1 MNKRSIDIKP
11 CLTAP
16 RPKKLRTKAKKN
28 QNHRDANQINKS
40 NSEVNA
46 AGWSVIVNEVGKS
59 MLKTLDFLKEKDEKM
74 EELGSQ
80 LKLLL
85 HAHNSA
91 RQLSIQSAGN
101 LKSFA
106 TDVANSELSLIRRA
120 LKNGKDPNNL
130 ESIKATKPE
139 LISAYKNYILGRP
152 MEIAA
157 PTKVPAVINPVLPS
171 TSVSQAIVI
180 SDVEEEGE
188 TEVVIEIVDEI
199 LPPPGN
205 VADEDVCNYYSPY
218 EACDLVTIYARNN
231 RKRRANA
238 IKIMTEKKFI
248 PVNTKSFY
256 KKLVLFKA
264 NKIAITNEWHSFG
277 KPPKLAD
284 INKMVTD
291 LITKHYATNG
301 HCISVTKVKE
311 LITDAMLQQWL
322 DGRKPENMFQSPC
335 DTTLSRYASKIMA
348 DPRINLHRS
357 VKNKTQ
363 TRFSAER
370 SVRST
375 ISYAM
380 TVLASHYFEGK
391 PIKNLHFLDTEKM
404 SVGAKIAHDLVHEQN
419 PGKQMIHALPGLITT
434 TDAFTC
440 FATTGVVNK
449 EKELYITG
457 SPPKDKL
464 NGTDPSSSSRS
475 NCTTERHGDRHK
487 RGIRIE
493 VHVTFNMLDHV
504 AALYVVVYG
513 LTEDE
518 LSGDEDIVEHSI
530 KGLVSGS
537 HQLTHCDAE
546 GVLVLV
552 RGKGGSENNT
562 REESSNET
570 SNENQSEALP
580 MSQAPPCKEARVA
593 QLYRDRIYYPYI
605 TDIRK
610 HVYGW
615 DGVSEVPNHLRAISW
630 MDGANGQ
637 MKTIT
642 DEKSLNEDE
651 TFKLTQCKHSAAR
664 TGVEQSADVGP
675 QFRSVH
681 LFNRTVTF
689 EDIPVE
695 QNQLKR
701 LVSEKLAGDKR
712 INLPAFKQNAIIDF
726 VTKLPVITHRAFDS
740 SSLSSGF
747 ILNGQ
752 MDEDSRSIPNIY
764 GMVNTLR
771 DGWKMPE
778 VSGID
783 RKNNREEYERQ
794 KYSSHLEH
802 FRPLCNQFYKSAR
815 VNGHISEGEYD
826 RYNYPLDVDSFG
838 NIVRKDQGIVQENRQ
853 RAKIISH
860 KKQREL
866 RLKHWADRVEDRRRE
881 LEESYNEEMKHFKL
895 NEECEAML
903 MAQLKET
910 NSNESNLPSL
920 KDLKKEHIGE
930 KRVKDKFPS
939 PELLKE
945 FCKVRMDREIL
956 KNGKPKYPSTNLTR
970 SKLVDK
976 VLSLCHLLPM
986 KPFYSQP
993 PPN

>member
-120 LKNGKDPNNL
+120 LKNGKDPN
-130 ESIKATKPE
+130 K
-139 LISAYKNYILGRP
+139 P

-391 PIKNLHFLDTEKM
+391 PIKK
-404 SVGAKIAHDLVHEQN
+404 S
-419 PGKQMIHALPGLITT
+419 
-434 TDAFTC
+434 
-440 FATTGVVNK
+440 
-449 EKELYITG
+449 
-457 SPPKDKL
+457 
-464 NGTDPSSSSRS
+464 
-475 NCTTERHGDRHK
+475 
-487 RGIRIE
+487 
-493 VHVTFNMLDHV
+493 TFFG
-504 AALYVVVYG
+504 Y
-513 LTEDE
+513 
-518 LSGDEDIVEHSI
+518 
-530 KGLVSGS
+530 
-537 HQLTHCDAE
+537 
-546 GVLVLV
+546 
-552 RGKGGSENNT
+552 REN
-562 REESSNET
+562 
-570 SNENQSEALP
+570 
-580 MSQAPPCKEARVA
+580 
-593 QLYRDRIYYPYI
+593 
-605 TDIRK
+605 
-610 HVYGW
+610 
-615 DGVSEVPNHLRAISW
+615 
-630 MDGANGQ
+630 
-637 MKTIT
+637 
-642 DEKSLNEDE
+642 
-651 TFKLTQCKHSAAR
+651 
-664 TGVEQSADVGP
+664 
-675 QFRSVH
+675 
-681 LFNRTVTF
+681 
-689 EDIPVE
+689 
-695 QNQLKR
+695 
-701 LVSEKLAGDKR
+701 
-712 INLPAFKQNAIIDF
+712 
-726 VTKLPVITHRAFDS
+726 
-740 SSLSSGF
+740 
-747 ILNGQ
+747 
-752 MDEDSRSIPNIY
+752 
-764 GMVNTLR
+764 
-771 DGWKMPE
+771 
-778 VSGID
+778 
-783 RKNNREEYERQ
+783 
-794 KYSSHLEH
+794 
-802 FRPLCNQFYKSAR
+802 
-815 VNGHISEGEYD
+815 
-826 RYNYPLDVDSFG
+826 
-838 NIVRKDQGIVQENRQ
+838 
-853 RAKIISH
+853 
-860 KKQREL
+860 
-866 RLKHWADRVEDRRRE
+866 
-881 LEESYNEEMKHFKL
+881 
-895 NEECEAML
+895 EC
-903 MAQLKET
+903 
-910 NSNESNLPSL
+910 
-920 KDLKKEHIGE
+920 
-930 KRVKDKFPS
+930 
-939 PELLKE
+939 
-945 FCKVRMDREIL
+945 
-956 KNGKPKYPSTNLTR
+956 R
-970 SKLVDK
+970 SKDC
-976 VLSLCHLLPM
+976 S
-986 KPFYSQP
+986 
-993 PPN
+993 